1 MRDSPFIVGGDFNM
15 NPSMLEDS
23 GFLEMAG
30 CSLLAPPSGL
40 GTCKASA
47 GTTSSIDYFLADK
60 SLAAGVKM
68 VEVCTEVNF
77 NPHRAVRTV
86 FHPRLATL
94 KALAFR
100 KPEKLPV

>member
-1 MRDSPFIVGGDFNM
+1 MDPG
-15 NPSMLEDS
+15 MLEES

-30 CSLLAPPSGL
+30 CALLAPPSGL

-60 SLAAGVKM
+60 NLAAGIQR
-68 VEVCTEVNF
+68 VEVCIEMNF

-100 KPEKLPV
+100 KPEKLPL

>member
-1 MRDSPFIVGGDFNM
+1 MLVVSVYMIAGLELGLQSLELLEKLGRVLAMRDSPFIVGGDFNM

-60 SLAAGVKM
+60 SLAAGVEM
-68 VEVCTEVNF
+68 VEVCTE
-77 NPHRAVRTV
+77 
-86 FHPRLATL
+86 
-94 KALAFR
+94 
-100 KPEKLPV
+100 